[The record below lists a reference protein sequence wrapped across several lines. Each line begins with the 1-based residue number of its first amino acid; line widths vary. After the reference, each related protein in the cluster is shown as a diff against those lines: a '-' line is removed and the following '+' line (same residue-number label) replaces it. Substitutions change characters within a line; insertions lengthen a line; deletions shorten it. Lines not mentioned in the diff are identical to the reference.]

1 MVDVLTLM
9 VDVSASSVDLGAWAD
24 AYHLSFPVMHDDW
37 SLASNWSI
45 PGTPA
50 QHLIGRGGEILAVN
64 TRVSES
70 QIEEALASD

>member
-1 MVDVLTLM
+1 M
-9 VDVSASSVDLGAWAD
+9 VDVSASSVDLGAWAE
-24 AYHLSFPVMHDDW
+24 AYHLTFPVMHDNW

-50 QHLIGRGGEILAVN
+50 QHLIGRGSEVLAIN
-64 TRVSES
+64 TRVSTS

>member
-1 MVDVLTLM
+1 
-9 VDVSASSVDLGAWAD
+9 
-24 AYHLSFPVMHDDW
+24 MHDNW

-50 QHLIGRGGEILAVN
+50 QHLIGRGGEVLAIN
-64 TRVSES
+64 TRVSQA

>member
-1 MVDVLTLM
+1 M
-9 VDVSASSVDLGAWAD
+9 VDVSASSVDLGAWAE
-24 AYHLSFPVMHDDW
+24 AYHLTFPVMHDNW

-50 QHLIGRGGEILAVN
+50 QHLIGRGGEILAIN
-64 TRVSES
+64 TRVSQG